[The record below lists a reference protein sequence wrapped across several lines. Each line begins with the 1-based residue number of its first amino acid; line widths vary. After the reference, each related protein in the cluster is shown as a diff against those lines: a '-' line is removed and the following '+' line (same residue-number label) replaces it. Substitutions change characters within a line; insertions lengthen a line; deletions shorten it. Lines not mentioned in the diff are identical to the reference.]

1 MTSEESKVLKDH
13 LKAAVA
19 ILLNNTPKEELQSFN
34 SIELVVREHLLKEVS
49 NHAELF
55 THNHI
60 NGKILRITIPDLI
73 KASIHTSQM
82 IQERL
87 EEWKN
92 QQVEI
97 FQLPPYSPQ
106 LNLIEILWRFMK
118 YEWIELNA
126 YESWDSLV
134 SYVEKVLRDFGSNYV
149 INFA

>member
-1 MTSEESKVLKDH
+1 MD
-13 LKAAVA
+13 
-19 ILLNNTPKEELQSFN
+19 
-34 SIELVVREHLLKEVS
+34 
-49 NHAELF
+49 
-55 THNHI
+55 
-60 NGKILRITIPDLI
+60 

-97 FQLPPYSPQ
+97 FQLPPYSLQ

-126 YESWDSLV
+126 YEFWDSLV

-149 INFA
+149 IDFA

>member
-1 MTSEESKVLKDH
+1 MD
-13 LKAAVA
+13 
-19 ILLNNTPKEELQSFN
+19 
-34 SIELVVREHLLKEVS
+34 
-49 NHAELF
+49 
-55 THNHI
+55 
-60 NGKILRITIPDLI
+60 
-73 KASIHTSQM
+73 KASIHTSQI

-97 FQLPPYSPQ
+97 FQLPPYNPQ

-149 INFA
+149 IDFA